1 MLLAIPIMR
10 WVNLTRKD
18 MKFIQMNH
26 IRKMRLKMTYPM
38 SNGKIGNRENLA
50 EEEAMSFSEY
60 EEFFE
65 IWRFEECSELMQ
77 AVQRGDIMLF
87 NKEQSK
93 ILWSMFVSPNVKHLM
108 RMDMKVFS
116 KIEYCDVDFDRKE
129 SADDLFY
136 RFNEL
141 SDHPQYV
148 FLFFGEKHLCITPY
162 SLLQKYWNY
171 CFLPSDETTIII
183 TPQNKHFLFSYEE
196 RFFIV
201 TR

>member
-1 MLLAIPIMR
+1 
-10 WVNLTRKD
+10 
-18 MKFIQMNH
+18 
-26 IRKMRLKMTYPM
+26 
-38 SNGKIGNRENLA
+38 
-50 EEEAMSFSEY
+50 MSFSEY
-60 EEFFE
+60 EDFFE
-65 IWRFEECSELMQ
+65 KWRFVECSELMQ
-77 AVQRGDIMLF
+77 AVQCGDIIFF

-93 ILWSMFVSPNVKHLM
+93 ILWSMFVSPSVKHLM

-116 KIEYCDVDFDRKE
+116 NIEYCDVDFDRKE

-141 SDHPQYV
+141 SDCPQSV

-171 CFLPSDETTIII
+171 YFLPSDETTIII
-183 TPQNKHFLFSYEE
+183 TPQNKYFLFSYEE

>member
-1 MLLAIPIMR
+1 
-10 WVNLTRKD
+10 
-18 MKFIQMNH
+18 
-26 IRKMRLKMTYPM
+26 M

-136 RFNEL
+136 RFNKL